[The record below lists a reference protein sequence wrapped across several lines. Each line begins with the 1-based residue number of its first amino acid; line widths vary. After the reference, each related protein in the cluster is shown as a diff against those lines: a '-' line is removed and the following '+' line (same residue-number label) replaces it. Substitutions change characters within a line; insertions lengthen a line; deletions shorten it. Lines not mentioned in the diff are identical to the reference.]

1 MNDLQTLNKKLKDS
15 LVKIKELTYEQED
28 YKKSHNGEE
37 NDKINKSLEFEKRK
51 FNILLQKKDALD
63 RKSFDLLTESI
74 LDPVN
79 RTRCREIF
87 DDTDIMKPEIVSFI
101 EDSFKLWVEQLNPDL
116 RIFTV
121 KCYKCIGSSTGF
133 QYTDTSDLD
142 VQVFVEMK
150 DGHSFDEIWQLVK
163 ILPNGHNIPGTH
175 HPVNYFFIDENNPTE
190 ENKYE
195 NLYNIDTK
203 TWEKKTD
210 SVKSDIPVLYVRE
223 ISRFFTDAF
232 DLLIGRYTRDMQ
244 YLKDALNMDYTKQ
257 DISEKEC
264 KEAVDRCLTQVRAD
278 MDSMRLADKLIHGF
292 RLQAYDDNNFFH
304 ISINYMDDNDPRK
317 SMNEAIYKTLDK
329 FEYRERLKGL
339 INEAQEFLDK
349 VSPTGDGDST
359 NDDKKK

>member
-1 MNDLQTLNKKLKDS
+1 MRIMDVQEFRTDQFENYRERRTSQFIKFLDKDVDFVTYFHINKNLSTTEIGNNNIDSFIGKDS
-15 LVKIKELTYEQED
+15 PVRYNQINNLPVYGMPVFDTRND
-28 YKKSHNGEE
+28 Y
-37 NDKINKSLEFEKRK
+37 
-51 FNILLQKKDALD
+51 
-63 RKSFDLLTESI
+63 
-74 LDPVN
+74 
-79 RTRCREIF
+79 
-87 DDTDIMKPEIVSFI
+87 DTDIMKPEIVSFI